1 MILPPLVFPGQALL
15 YPFKKEPLV
24 TGHLADRR
32 YANGAALELEYSTRL
47 KSLKDVFFILRLTAA
62 PGNAKLKTFQRDGVH
77 AGSIRIQ
84 GPML

>member
-1 MILPPLVFPGQALL
+1 
-15 YPFKKEPLV
+15 V

-32 YANGAALELEYSTRL
+32 YANGAALELEY

-62 PGNAKLKTFQRDGVH
+62 SGNAKLKTFQRDGVH

-84 GPML
+84 GPKL